1 MVLEPTNLL
10 QSCSNGS
17 PQAMKLLMGTSGQII
32 QVFPVNVDTG
42 LSQHH
47 MALERFKNVA
57 SLCSPAQVH
66 IGSIPEAP
74 EIWIPPHYWNT
85 AVDLTLSN
93 LEGFDCTDLEGFHC
107 TDLEGF
113 HCTDLEGFDCTNLE
127 GFDCTDKFKKQQQ
140 LMQEQFSILSWRAKV
155 LGGS

>member
-74 EIWIPPHYWNT
+74 EIWIPPHY
-85 AVDLTLSN
+85 
-93 LEGFDCTDLEGFHC
+93 
-107 TDLEGF
+107 
-113 HCTDLEGFDCTNLE
+113 
-127 GFDCTDKFKKQQQ
+127 
-140 LMQEQFSILSWRAKV
+140 
-155 LGGS
+155 

>member
-1 MVLEPTNLL
+1 
-10 QSCSNGS
+10 
-17 PQAMKLLMGTSGQII
+17 MKLLMGTSGQII